1 MPDDP
6 LTSVLHDVRSLDTK
20 LMLFLQEI
28 KTARPVLSGTEMDTL
43 LEQLIEVARQRE
55 RL

>member
-1 MPDDP
+1 M
-6 LTSVLHDVRSLDTK
+6 LYERATQLGLH
-20 LMLFLQEI
+20 
-28 KTARPVLSGTEMDTL
+28 LSGTEMDTL

>member
-1 MPDDP
+1 MMNALEDMLYERAAQLGLH
-6 LTSVLHDVRSLDTK
+6 LTS
-20 LMLFLQEI
+20 
-28 KTARPVLSGTEMDTL
+28 TEMDTL